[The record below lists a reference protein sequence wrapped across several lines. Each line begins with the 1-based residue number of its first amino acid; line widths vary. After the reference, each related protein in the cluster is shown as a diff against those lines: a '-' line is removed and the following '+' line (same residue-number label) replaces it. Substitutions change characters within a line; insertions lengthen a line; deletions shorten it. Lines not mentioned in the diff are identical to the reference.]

1 MDDNFF
7 EFTENLQNKSQ
18 NLITIKQYKVAACLT
33 TYEDKEA
40 AIRCLKAITSQ
51 SFPIQKIL
59 IVDNSQKPLL
69 TFQNNEEQVLIKH
82 HPENIG
88 TGGSL
93 SWAIAWATEQ
103 CYDFLWA
110 FDQDSIV
117 QKDCLSQLLSIY
129 TKLNKPNYLIGII
142 APTALDIRS
151 NNIIDGAKFNH
162 DQFIPYRPAIR
173 DRPYECDSPITSGS
187 LISLAAA
194 KTISPPRADLFID
207 GVDLDYGLR
216 LRHQGFHNLIVPS
229 AVMQHSFGN
238 PVTVKFFQKERIEQ
252 KYSALRHYYICRN
265 HTYLDTRYAKG
276 LYCLTSCLRRLKYMF
291 SKIVFIMLY
300 DSEDKALKIRACLLG
315 TYHGLKGKLGKTWQR
330 T

>member
-7 EFTENLQNKSQ
+7 ESTEHLQNKPQ
-18 NLITIKQYKVAACLT
+18 NLRTLPYKVAACLT

-40 AIRCLKAITSQ
+40 AMRCLTAITNQ

-69 TFQNNEEQVLIKH
+69 TFQNNDEQVLIKH

-88 TGGSL
+88 IGGSL

-117 QKDCLSQLLSIY
+117 QKDCLAQLLSIY
-129 TKLNKPNYLIGII
+129 SQLNKPHYGVGIT
-142 APTALDIRS
+142 APIALDLRS
-151 NNIIDGAKFNH
+151 NNIIDGARFNH

-173 DRPYECDSPITSGS
+173 DCPYECDSPITSGS

-194 KTISPPRADLFID
+194 KTISLPRADLFID

-216 LRHQGFHNLIVPS
+216 LRHQGFHNLIVPQ
-229 AVMQHSFGN
+229 AIMYHDFGT
-238 PVTVKFFQKERIEQ
+238 PVKIKFLRRERFFLQ
-252 KYSALRHYYICRN
+252 YTALRHYYICRN
-265 HTYLDTRYAKG
+265 HTYLETRYAQGWYRLKSG
-276 LYCLTSCLRRLKYMF
+276 LRRIKYL
-291 SKIVFIMLY
+291 IETLLRILLY
-300 DSEDKALKIRACLLG
+300 DSEAQLLKIWACLLG
-315 TYHGLKGKLGKTWQR
+315 TYHGLRGKLGKNWQ
-330 T
+330 